1 MDPKNRIIIAAI
13 MFALTI
19 LGVGAGIRLAQLD
32 EKARIDAATEKKRLA
47 ESTISGYGYPIL
59 KPDEEFL
66 AKQPPEKKP
75 VPQPAAKPAQ
85 PADPDGITAEAYLV
99 GDILSGRIY
108 FEKSP
113 DKVVPFA
120 SMSKLITA
128 LVATDL
134 YDSAAKITI
143 TAEETL
149 VPPDASGLKAG
160 ESLTV
165 KELLYPLL
173 MNSSNVAGEALA
185 SSSNRMQFLK
195 LMSDY
200 SWELGMPESHLADPT
215 GLSPSN
221 SGTARGFFGMARYLH
236 NKRPDILAITRIAT
250 TSIAST
256 TEHSYHLFSSIHPFV
271 DDPGFLGGKT
281 GRTNEALETML
292 TILKVDEHPTAFI
305 VLRSR
310 NRARDTLI
318 LIQKLTGASF

>member
-1 MDPKNRIIIAAI
+1 

-32 EKARIDAATEKKRLA
+32 EKARIDAAIEKKRLA

-66 AKQPPEKKP
+66 AKQPLEKKP
-75 VPQPAAKPAQ
+75 APAPKLLQ

-99 GDILSGRIY
+99 GDISSGKIF

-113 DKVVPFA
+113 DKVLPFA

-134 YDSAAKITI
+134 YDPAAKIAI
-143 TAEETL
+143 TEEETL
-149 VPPDASGLKAG
+149 VPPDASGLRAG

-165 KELLYPLL
+165 RELLYPLL

-200 SWELGMPESHLADPT
+200 SWELGMPQSHLADPT
-215 GLSPSN
+215 GLSASN
-221 SGTARGFFGMARYLH
+221 SGTARGFFGMARYLY

-256 TEHSYHLFSSIHPFV
+256 AEHGYHLFSSTHPLI
-271 DDPGFLGGKT
+271 DDPRFLGGKT

-292 TILKVDEHPTAFI
+292 TILRIDGHPTAFV

-310 NRARDTLI
+310 NRARDTLL